1 MNKALQ
7 LECICK
13 TFQEFKLSDINFTLK
28 KGHIMGL
35 IGENGAGKTT
45 IINRILN
52 IIKPEQGSIKILN
65 KDNIKYEISLKE
77 KIGVVFDSNYFEND
91 WSIKHIEHLFKIFY
105 KQWNHEKFKYFCMKF
120 NLSKK
125 KKIHELSK
133 GMQMKLMVA
142 CALSYDSE
150 LLILDEPTSGLDP
163 TSRNELLEILHEYVK
178 DGNKSVLFST
188 HITSDLDKIADEIT
202 FIGNGRVIYTGEKL
216 KLINSFK
223 KITNQCTSLTPELE
237 KYLIGL
243 KIKENTFSALIKTD
257 YVKLFPSISY
267 IDATL
272 DDIIIYTNKEIKR

>member
-1 MNKALQ
+1 
-7 LECICK
+7 
-13 TFQEFKLSDINFTLK
+13 
-28 KGHIMGL
+28 
-35 IGENGAGKTT
+35 
-45 IINRILN
+45 
-52 IIKPEQGSIKILN
+52 
-65 KDNIKYEISLKE
+65 
-77 KIGVVFDSNYFEND
+77 
-91 WSIKHIEHLFKIFY
+91 
-105 KQWNHEKFKYFCMKF
+105 
-120 NLSKK
+120 
-125 KKIHELSK
+125 
-133 GMQMKLMVA
+133 MVA